1 MTPALRQNLTLAV
14 LVLTGINMRPLLTS
28 IGPLLPDIRAA
39 SGMSYTLAALLTAL
53 PVIAMGVLALA
64 AGWVDR
70 YIGQKRSIALSLLI
84 IAAGALLREIA
95 PNSGLLL
102 TSALAGGIGIG
113 IIQAAIPAVI
123 KHLFPR
129 RTPLVMGLWSAALM
143 GGGGIGAAI
152 SPWLNGQ
159 LGWQGALSSWAV
171 PVMLA
176 ILLWLFITTPR
187 AARTEAAALPSL
199 WRKTR
204 AWTLA
209 LSFGLVNGGYAI
221 CVAWL
226 PDFYHQLGWSAQAGG
241 SLLGMMIGCQ
251 VTGALLLP
259 LLARGR
265 DRRPLLLLTLAMQFS
280 GMLGFLFAPQL
291 APWLWAGIAGFGLG
305 GAFPLALVLALD
317 HLEQPQAG
325 ARLVAFMQG
334 VGFIIAGSMPFIAG
348 QLHALTGHFTSVW
361 LLQAAVTLLLIVLNL
376 RFHPR
381 SYQHAFPEVN
391 R

>member
-1 MTPALRQNLTLAV
+1 MNRENNLLLAA
-14 LVLTGINMRPLLTS
+14 LVLAGLNMRPLMTSVSPLLDLLRQS
-28 IGPLLPDIRAA
+28 IGLSPLAASLLPALPMMMMGVIALVSAPLMQRF
-39 SGMSYTLAALLTAL
+39 SVRKLLTGGL
-53 PVIAMGVLALA
+53 
-64 AGWVDR
+64 
-70 YIGQKRSIALSLLI
+70 
-84 IAAGALLREIA
+84 
-95 PNSGLLL
+95 GLLL
-102 TSALAGGIGIG
+102 LALVSRGLLSDEYGLVLSTVPGGAGIGIVQMAMPG
-113 IIQAAIPAVI
+113 WIRQR
-123 KHLFPR
+123 FGR
-129 RTPLVMGLWSAALM
+129 RSAGVTGLWAAALM
-143 GGGGIGAAI
+143 GGGGIGAAL
-152 SPWLNGQ
+152 SPWLNSL

-176 ILLWLFITTPR
+176 ILLWLFIPS
-187 AARTEAAALPSL
+187 APVARTEEVTLPAL

-251 VTGALLLP
+251 VSGALLLP
-259 LLARGR
+259 LLVRGR
-265 DRRPLLLLTLAMQFS
+265 DRRPLLLLTLAMQFG

-291 APWLWAGIAGFGLG
+291 APWLWAGVAGFGLG

-348 QLHALTGHFTSVW
+348 QLHALTGAFSSVW
-361 LLQAAVTLLLIVLNL
+361 LLQAAVTLLLIALNL

-381 SYQHAFPEVN
+381 SYQPAFPEVN

>member
-143 GGGGIGAAI
+143 GGGGLGAAFT
-152 SPWLNGQ
+152 PWLASHSAA
-159 LGWQGALSSWAV
+159 WHDALAWWALPALLALLSW
-171 PVMLA
+171 LA
-176 ILLWLFITTPR
+176 ICRHLPR
-187 AARTEAAALPSL
+187 APHQTSASPGRDYWPAPRLDAGTLFRTDQCRLRQPDRLAASLLHPARRQRPVQRFAAGAADRRANRRRAAAPGAGSPGGSAPASSASAGATADWLL
-199 WRKTR
+199 RLYLAAR
-204 AWTLA
+204 AFLCA
-209 LSFGLVNGGYAI
+209 LGHCLRRGIGRRVSSVPGAGAGSRRTTGG
-221 CVAWL
+221 
-226 PDFYHQLGWSAQAGG
+226 GRQAG
-241 SLLGMMIGCQ
+241 SLYAGDRIYHRRS
-251 VTGALLLP
+251 VAL
-259 LLARGR
+259 AF
-265 DRRPLLLLTLAMQFS
+265 RP
-280 GMLGFLFAPQL
+280 
-291 APWLWAGIAGFGLG
+291 
-305 GAFPLALVLALD
+305 
-317 HLEQPQAG
+317 
-325 ARLVAFMQG
+325 
-334 VGFIIAGSMPFIAG
+334 
-348 QLHALTGHFTSVW
+348 
-361 LLQAAVTLLLIVLNL
+361 AA
-376 RFHPR
+376 
-381 SYQHAFPEVN
+381 
-391 R
+391 

>member
-1 MTPALRQNLTLAV
+1 MKRENNLLLAA
-14 LVLTGINMRPLLTS
+14 LVLAGLNMRPLMTSVSPLLGELRQS
-28 IGPLLPDIRAA
+28 IGLSPLAASLLPAVPMMMMGAI
-39 SGMSYTLAALLTAL
+39 ALVSAPLMQRFAVRKL
-53 PVIAMGVLALA
+53 LLGGLLLLLLALA
-64 AGWVDR
+64 SRLFVADGGWLV
-70 YIGQKRSIALSLLI
+70 LSTVPG
-84 IAAGALLREIA
+84 GA
-95 PNSGLLL
+95 
-102 TSALAGGIGIG
+102 GIGIVQMAMPG
-113 IIQAAIPAVI
+113 LIRQRFGGRSAGV
-123 KHLFPR
+123 
-129 RTPLVMGLWSAALM
+129 TGLWAAALM

-159 LGWQGALSSWAV
+159 LGWQGALSSWAL
-171 PVMLA
+171 PVVLA

-187 AARTEAAALPSL
+187 ATRTEAAALPSL

>member
-129 RTPLVMGLWSAALM
+129 RTPLVMGLWSAPRLDAGTLFRTDQCRLRQPDRLAASLLHPARRQRPVQRFAAGAADRRANRRRAAAPGAGSPGGSAPASSASAGATADWLLRLYLAARAFLCALGHCLRRGIGRRVSSVPGAGAGSRRTT
-143 GGGGIGAAI
+143 GGG
-152 SPWLNGQ
+152 
-159 LGWQGALSSWAV
+159 
-171 PVMLA
+171 
-176 ILLWLFITTPR
+176 R
-187 AARTEAAALPSL
+187 
-199 WRKTR
+199 
-204 AWTLA
+204 
-209 LSFGLVNGGYAI
+209 
-221 CVAWL
+221 
-226 PDFYHQLGWSAQAGG
+226 QAG
-241 SLLGMMIGCQ
+241 SLYAGDRIYHRRS
-251 VTGALLLP
+251 VAL
-259 LLARGR
+259 AF
-265 DRRPLLLLTLAMQFS
+265 RP
-280 GMLGFLFAPQL
+280 
-291 APWLWAGIAGFGLG
+291 
-305 GAFPLALVLALD
+305 
-317 HLEQPQAG
+317 
-325 ARLVAFMQG
+325 
-334 VGFIIAGSMPFIAG
+334 
-348 QLHALTGHFTSVW
+348 
-361 LLQAAVTLLLIVLNL
+361 AA
-376 RFHPR
+376 
-381 SYQHAFPEVN
+381 
-391 R
+391 

>member
-129 RTPLVMGLWSAALM
+129 RTPLVMGLWSAAL
-143 GGGGIGAAI
+143 ANNRD
-152 SPWLNGQ
+152 P
-159 LGWQGALSSWAV
+159 
-171 PVMLA
+171 
-176 ILLWLFITTPR
+176 
-187 AARTEAAALPSL
+187 
-199 WRKTR
+199 
-204 AWTLA
+204 
-209 LSFGLVNGGYAI
+209 
-221 CVAWL
+221 
-226 PDFYHQLGWSAQAGG
+226 GG
-241 SLLGMMIGCQ
+241 SAGLMRC
-251 VTGALLLP
+251 
-259 LLARGR
+259 ARQMPTNR
-265 DRRPLLLLTLAMQFS
+265 QPAEQSQERRERPP
-280 GMLGFLFAPQL
+280 G
-291 APWLWAGIAGFGLG
+291 
-305 GAFPLALVLALD
+305 
-317 HLEQPQAG
+317 
-325 ARLVAFMQG
+325 
-334 VGFIIAGSMPFIAG
+334 
-348 QLHALTGHFTSVW
+348 
-361 LLQAAVTLLLIVLNL
+361 
-376 RFHPR
+376 
-381 SYQHAFPEVN
+381 
-391 R
+391 

>member
-1 MTPALRQNLTLAV
+1 MKRENNLLLAA
-14 LVLTGINMRPLLTS
+14 LVLAGLNMRPLMTSVSPLLGELRQS
-28 IGPLLPDIRAA
+28 IGLSPLAASLLPAVP
-39 SGMSYTLAALLTAL
+39 MMM
-53 PVIAMGVLALA
+53 MGA
-64 AGWVDR
+64 
-70 YIGQKRSIALSLLI
+70 IALVSAPLMQRFAVRKLLL
-84 IAAGALLREIA
+84 G
-95 PNSGLLL
+95 GLLL
-102 TSALAGGIGIG
+102 LLLALVSRWFVTDGHGLVLTAVPGGAGIGIVQMAMPG
-113 IIQAAIPAVI
+113 LIRQRFGSRSAGV
-123 KHLFPR
+123 
-129 RTPLVMGLWSAALM
+129 TGLWAGALM

-152 SPWLNGQ
+152 SPWLSAHA
-159 LGWQGALSSWAV
+159 GWQGALSSWAL
-171 PVMLA
+171 PVVLA
-176 ILLWLFITTPR
+176 ILLWLLITTTPP
-187 AARTEAAALPSL
+187 AARTQAAVLPSL

-226 PDFYHQLGWSAQAGG
+226 PDFYHQRGWSAQAGG

-265 DRRPLLLLTLAMQFS
+265 DRRPLLLLTLAMQFC

-291 APWLWAGIAGFGLG
+291 APWFWAGIAGFGLG

-348 QLHALTGHFTSVW
+348 QLHALTGNFTSVW
-361 LLQAAVTLLLIVLNL
+361 ILQATVTLLLIVLNL
-376 RFHPR
+376 RFHPH
-381 SYQHAFPEVN
+381 SYQRAFPEIN
-391 R
+391 C

>member
-1 MTPALRQNLTLAV
+1 MKRENNLLLVA
-14 LVLTGINMRPLLTS
+14 LVLAGLNMRPLMTS
-28 IGPLLPDIRAA
+28 VSPLLGQLRQGIGLSPLAA
-39 SGMSYTLAALLTAL
+39 SLLPAV
-53 PVIAMGVLALA
+53 PMMMMGA
-64 AGWVDR
+64 
-70 YIGQKRSIALSLLI
+70 IALISAPLMQRFAVRRLLL
-84 IAAGALLREIA
+84 G
-95 PNSGLLL
+95 GLLL
-102 TSALAGGIGIG
+102 LLLALVSRLFVTDGRWLVLTAVPGGAGIGIVQMAMPG
-113 IIQAAIPAVI
+113 LIRQRFGNRSAGV
-123 KHLFPR
+123 
-129 RTPLVMGLWSAALM
+129 TGLWAAALM

-152 SPWLNGQ
+152 SPWLSAQ
-159 LGWQGALSSWAV
+159 AGWQGALSSWAV
-171 PVMLA
+171 PVVLA
-176 ILLWLFITTPR
+176 ILPWLFITTAP
-187 AARTEAAALPSL
+187 AARTEAAAMTSL

-361 LLQAAVTLLLIVLNL
+361 ILQAAVTLLLIGLNL

-381 SYQHAFPEVN
+381 SYQHAFPGVK